1 MSNYDNILNS
11 RQKVL
16 IMIINQIIK
25 KNNILTDSRLP
36 DSAVLT
42 QKLVNV
48 IYANYE
54 NKGVEFKIHIKDLC
68 HQLNISN
75 QTRNHDRIKDSL
87 AILKQPIELRN
98 FLDKEGR
105 KVKWYLGSFLDKA
118 KIFDDTMDYVNI
130 RLDEDLIE
138 GMKQYQKYTQIDIE
152 TSNKFKTKYGLV
164 IWEMYL
170 RYKNQQREKVPNEV
184 TYQMFSLEELN
195 KKFGTNYKYNSD
207 IMKCI
212 NRGLKEIEQITE
224 KKIAVKWQK
233 DLNEFGFFWK
243 KEIEKPK
250 YQTDEREFIRYIRT
264 QYVNELLLEID
275 NYKNENFEGTVAI
288 ACSEKGRIYDMYQ
301 QTSFNQKHSKQIWNY
316 LFLNQNRITILKQG
330 KFNF

>member
-1 MSNYDNILNS
+1 
-11 RQKVL
+11 
-16 IMIINQIIK
+16 MIINQIIK

-54 NKGVEFKIHIKDLC
+54 NKGAEFKIHLKDLC

-87 AILKQPIELRN
+87 LILKQPIELRN
-98 FLDKEGR
+98 FLDKDGR

-170 RYKNQQREKVPNEV
+170 RYKNAPREKVPKEV
-184 TYQMFSLEELN
+184 TYQTFSLEELN

-212 NRGLKEIEQITE
+212 NRGLKEIEAITE
-224 KKIAVKWQK
+224 KKITVKWQK
-233 DLNEFGFFWK
+233 KVNKFGFFWK
-243 KEIEKPK
+243 KEKELPK
-250 YQTDEREFIRYIRT
+250 FETDEREFIKYIRT

-275 NYKNENFEGTVAI
+275 NYKNEIFEGKVAI
-288 ACSEKGRIYDMYQ
+288 ACSSQGKLYDMYQ
-301 QTSFNQKHSKQIWNY
+301 QTVFNKNHSKQLWTY
-316 LFLNQNRITILKQG
+316 LFTHQNKITALKQA
-330 KFNF
+330 KFDF